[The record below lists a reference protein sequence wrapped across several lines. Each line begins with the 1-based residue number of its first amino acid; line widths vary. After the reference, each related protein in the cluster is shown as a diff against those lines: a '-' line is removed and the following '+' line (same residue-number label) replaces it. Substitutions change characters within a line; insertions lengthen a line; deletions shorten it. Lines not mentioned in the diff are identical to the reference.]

1 MEETV
6 KSTLETSDDIQY
18 ELYIKG
24 LSEDNVRAIS
34 ADLQEP
40 ERMLQLR
47 LESLQKRYDMPY
59 PSRWPDL
66 QGIREQIESDSLVF
80 YARPKKWFQWY
91 SRKREEVD
99 PKIKAK
105 FEKLGIPEA
114 EKAYLAGAGWQY
126 DSEVVY
132 HNLRQELRDQWVIFE
147 DMSRRP
153 VATDKVAAVHAL

>member
-1 MEETV
+1 MNSCDELFVKKIFLVSSKLLPIYNENYIHASMEETL

-59 PSRWPDL
+59 PSR
-66 QGIREQIESDSLVF
+66 
-80 YARPKKWFQWY
+80 
-91 SRKREEVD
+91 
-99 PKIKAK
+99 
-105 FEKLGIPEA
+105 
-114 EKAYLAGAGWQY
+114 
-126 DSEVVY
+126 
-132 HNLRQELRDQWVIFE
+132 
-147 DMSRRP
+147 
-153 VATDKVAAVHAL
+153 